1 MRSCLLFQFVLFLI
15 PAAAFAQDST
25 ATISLDRKWA
35 DIKFKSEIELGNMV
49 PKSSITSMPLV
60 KSDSSSAFSH
70 HVPKFKQ
77 QQQIVINQPSQF
89 HSNMPIVKPR
99 KTSKI
104 LIAKLDPE
112 FPYQYNMQVKKV
124 DGNDE

>member
-1 MRSCLLFQFVLFLI
+1 MRSCLLFEFVLFLI

-35 DIKFKSEIELGNMV
+35 DIKFKSEIELGNMALR
-49 PKSSITSMPLV
+49 PNITSIPPIR
-60 KSDSSSAFSH
+60 SDSSSAFSRQIQN
-70 HVPKFKQ
+70 FNQ

-112 FPYQYNMQVKKV
+112 FPYQYNMPVKKV